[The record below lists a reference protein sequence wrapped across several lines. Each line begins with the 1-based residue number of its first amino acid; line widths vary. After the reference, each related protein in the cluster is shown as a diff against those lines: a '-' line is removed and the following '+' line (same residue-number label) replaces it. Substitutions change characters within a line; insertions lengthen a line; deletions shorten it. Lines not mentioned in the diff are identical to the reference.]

1 MEGADKGGPLC
12 SAPFVPETT
21 ICSPAP
27 DWVITSIQIGV
38 NAMSGIVWQGKTL
51 ILAA

>member
-1 MEGADKGGPLC
+1 MEVAGSGRPLSC
-12 SAPFVPETT
+12 APFVPETT

-38 NAMSGIVWQGKTL
+38 NAVSGIVWQGKTL